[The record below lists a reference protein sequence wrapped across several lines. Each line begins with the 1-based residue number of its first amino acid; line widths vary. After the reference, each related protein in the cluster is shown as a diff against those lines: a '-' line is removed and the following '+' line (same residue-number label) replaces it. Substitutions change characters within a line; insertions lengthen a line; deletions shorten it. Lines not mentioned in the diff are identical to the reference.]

1 MFSIYNEL
9 LFDCGKKRNHQ
20 IFLVKLKINALMKFA
35 YCSANLRDVSWHFQW
50 HIMDKMFEILLGLS
64 QPAKDEIS
72 FSEMNRWIHTDSISI
87 TFISLRNGMQKD
99 WYEKNWVLEVG
110 GMEAKSTLIKMVL
123 LQRCEDASK
132 NDQGWLVSDWRCIGG
147 IF

>member
-72 FSEMNRWIHTDSISI
+72 FCEMKRHNSRSPRRSMGKISHFGNQINSTYLYIIVKVIHYYIWIH
-87 TFISLRNGMQKD
+87 
-99 WYEKNWVLEVG
+99 NWN
-110 GMEAKSTLIKMVL
+110 L
-123 LQRCEDASK
+123 LAGSNLYANKVIMILFE
-132 NDQGWLVSDWRCIGG
+132 
-147 IF
+147 IFLFFEI